1 MGLGVEQGGK
11 PVLEPENSRGHMDF
25 SQHHGHPRARGH
37 ATCGV
42 SGQLEAEFKAPDPH
56 ALLTSQGP
64 QNPPPK

>member
-11 PVLEPENSRGHMDF
+11 PALEPENSHGHMDF
-25 SQHHGHPRARGH
+25 SQHHGHPCAQGH
-37 ATCGV
+37 ATWGV
-42 SGQLEAEFKAPDPH
+42 SGQLEAEFKAPDTH

>member
-1 MGLGVEQGGK
+1 MVIWTSL
-11 PVLEPENSRGHMDF
+11 NIMDTHVP
-25 SQHHGHPRARGH
+25 QGH
-37 ATCGV
+37 ATWGV